1 MILLLRADSNFWANM
16 KHFDYLVIGS
26 GSAGLS
32 FALEVAETGTV
43 GIITKK
49 ERAESN
55 TNYAQG
61 GIATVLDAADSYDRH
76 VEDTLIAGA
85 GMCDRAV
92 VEEIVKSGPGTIR
105 KLIAMGAEFTRKEG
119 ELHLVREGGHSHN
132 RIIHADD
139 MTGREIER
147 VLLAKAEAHP
157 NISILEHHFAVELI
171 TEHHLGK
178 KVTKYVEKNCFGAYV
193 LDTQTDMVERV
204 LAKVTLLATGGA
216 GQVYLHTTNPEIATG
231 DGVAMAYRAKA
242 RVSNMEFIQFH
253 PTSLWHP
260 DADSFLISEA
270 VRGHGAILRNTDG
283 EAFMERYDARKE
295 LAPRDIVA
303 RAIDDQLKKR
313 GDEYVLLDVRHL
325 GRDELRKT
333 FPNIYSKCLEHN
345 MDMAE
350 DLIPIVPAAHYMCG
364 GVWTDI
370 NGQTTINNL
379 FAAGEVACTGLHG
392 ANRLA
397 SNSLLE
403 ALVVAEKAA
412 KVAPAVMA
420 QNQFNNNIPE
430 WDDSGTFDTEE
441 WVLVSHDK
449 RELQQ
454 IMTDYVGIVRSDLRL
469 MRAFRRTKMLH
480 DEVEAFYKKSKVSV
494 PVCQLRNMIAVAYL
508 IIRSALQRKE
518 SRGLHYTTDYP
529 NTGEVIEHH
538 NIL

>member
-1 MILLLRADSNFWANM
+1 MTQ
-16 KHFDYLVIGS
+16 FDFLVIGS

-32 FALEVAETGTV
+32 FALEVADKGTV

-61 GIATVLDAADSYDRH
+61 GIASVLDTADSYEKH
-76 VEDTLIAGA
+76 VEDTLVAGA
-85 GMCDRAV
+85 DLCDRQV
-92 VEEIVKSGPGTIR
+92 VEEIVKSGPDTIR
-105 KLIAMGAEFTRKEG
+105 KLIAMGAEFTKREG

-147 VLLAKAEAHP
+147 VLLAKADEHP
-157 NISILEHHFAVELI
+157 NITILEHHFAVELI
-171 TEHHLGK
+171 TEHHLGM
-178 KVTKYVEKNCFGAYV
+178 KVTKYVDKTCFGAYV
-193 LDTQTDMVERV
+193 LDTNTDKVERV
-204 LAKVTLLATGGA
+204 LARVTLLATGGA

-260 DADSFLISEA
+260 EADSFLISEA

-283 EAFMERYDARKE
+283 EAFMAQYDPRKE

-325 GRDELRKT
+325 GEAELRKT
-333 FPNIYSKCLEHN
+333 FPNIFSKCLEHN
-345 MDMAE
+345 MNMAA

-412 KVAPAVMA
+412 KVAAGVMKRTD
-420 QNQFNNNIPE
+420 FRTDIPE

-469 MRAFRRTKMLH
+469 MRAFRRTRLLH
-480 DEVEAFYKKSKVSV
+480 EEVESFYKKSKISV

-508 IIRSALQRKE
+508 IIRSALLRKE
-518 SRGLHYTTDYP
+518 SRGLHFTTDYP
-529 NTGEVIEHH
+529 NTNEVAEHH